1 MRAFIGFG
9 TAFLASCGLY
19 GQPAASPPAFE
30 VASVK
35 LSTPQERMIAL
46 STYPGGRITATNY
59 TLEMLMEE
67 AYSVQNFQI
76 SGGPR
81 WIGDERYSIE
91 AKPPASSKSSESNPP
106 YPKWPLNEE
115 QRLMLRALLADRF
128 HLQLHRETKDI
139 PGYDLV
145 VAKNGPKM
153 KESAGPL
160 DPDERPG
167 RIAGERKMDADGF
180 VILPP
185 GRVPMMMNSGDRTV
199 LREADDTMQQF
210 AERLQ
215 NEVGRSVIDATGLRA
230 KYDFSSA

>member
-1 MRAFIGFG
+1 MRQIA
-9 TAFLASCGLY
+9 GLLPGIFAAP
-19 GQPAASPPAFE
+19 GQTPDASPRFE
-30 VASVK
+30 VASIK
-35 LSTPQERMIAL
+35 PSPPPPA
-46 STYPGGRITATNY
+46 GGRVRFG
-59 TLEMLMEE
+59 
-67 AYSVQNFQI
+67 SR
-76 SGGPR
+76 GGP
-81 WIGDERYSIE
+81 GTDDPSLYSCERCGVSWLILQAFDIQGYQLLGPEWMKIAGMQSPQFNIS
-91 AKPPASSKSSESNPP
+91 AKVPEGATP
-106 YPKWPLNEE
+106 E
-115 QRLMLRALLADRF
+115 QFHQMMRNLLVDRF
-128 HLQLHRETKDI
+128 QMKFHYEKKEA
-139 PGYDLV
+139 PAYDLV